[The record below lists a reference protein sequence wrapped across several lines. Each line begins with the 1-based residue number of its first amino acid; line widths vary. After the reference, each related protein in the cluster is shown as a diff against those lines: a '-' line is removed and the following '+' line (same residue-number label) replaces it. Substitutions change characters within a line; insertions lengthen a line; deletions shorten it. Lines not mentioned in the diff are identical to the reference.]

1 MKPLLR
7 AVFLWSV
14 MTAAL
19 APVAARASFITFNLV
34 GASPGF
40 SGQMTLDA
48 ISSNDGS
55 LSDIDSLTLT
65 TPGGTYTFNPADSD
79 SINYYQSGVYN
90 EQLIPFTWNSHEI
103 TEMDLLFDYDFIAE
117 SEPVYFADIGVNA
130 PVYDFPSN
138 FEYSLSDYV
147 DYNFDFA
154 GKWVAVATPDQTSTL
169 ILLGLALVAGGGAE
183 LWQRKRSGRRLLG

>member
-1 MKPLLR
+1 
-7 AVFLWSV
+7 
-14 MTAAL
+14 
-19 APVAARASFITFNLV
+19 
-34 GASPGF
+34 
-40 SGQMTLDA
+40 
-48 ISSNDGS
+48 
-55 LSDIDSLTLT
+55 
-65 TPGGTYTFNPADSD
+65 
-79 SINYYQSGVYN
+79 
-90 EQLIPFTWNSHEI
+90 
-103 TEMDLLFDYDFIAE
+103 MDLLFDYDFIAE

-154 GKWVAVATPDQTSTL
+154 GTWVAVATPDQTSTL